1 VQILSPAIYIDGQ
14 MKTRD
19 RILETSLLLFNDE
32 GEHNVTTVD
41 IANEMDISPGNL
53 YYHFKGKESI
63 IESLFA
69 RFDSE
74 FSAMLRESGEARLDL
89 KDYWF
94 FVYVVFEEIYKYRF
108 LFVDLGDIMLRY
120 SDIEKRFR
128 RLVGQIRSA
137 TMQIL
142 KHLTEQSSLTLDADQ
157 MAALGDTIT
166 MIILYWFSHQ
176 RLSNPGLAA
185 DQLIHSGV
193 YRIMCLVSP
202 YVSDG
207 QREFVEAVEA
217 LYAEAGA
224 GRGPAK

>member
-1 VQILSPAIYIDGQ
+1 MGQ

-19 RILETSLLLFNDE
+19 RILETSLMLFNDE

-63 IESLFA
+63 LDALFT

-74 FSAMLRESGEARLDL
+74 FGTLLRESGEARLDL

-94 FVYVVFEEIYKYRF
+94 FIYVVFEEIHKFRF
-108 LFVDLGDIMLRY
+108 LFVDLGDIILRY
-120 SDIEKRFR
+120 KDIEKRFR
-128 RLVGQIRSA
+128 RLVGQMRGAI
-137 TMQIL
+137 TL
-142 KHLTEQSSLTLDADQ
+142 VLDNLTQQAALRLAPDQ
-157 MAALGDTIT
+157 LAALGDTIT
-166 MIILYWFSHQ
+166 MVMLYWFSHQ
-176 RLSNPGLAA
+176 RLSNPNLAA
-185 DQLIHSGV
+185 DQLIHSAV

-202 YVSDG
+202 YVSEG

-217 LYAEAGA
+217 LYAEAGSLKA
-224 GRGPAK
+224 GAK

>member
-1 VQILSPAIYIDGQ
+1 MGQ

-19 RILETSLLLFNDE
+19 RILETSLLLFNEE

-63 IESLFA
+63 LDALFT

-74 FSAMLRESGEARLDL
+74 FGSLLRESGEARLDL

-94 FVYVVFEEIYKYRF
+94 FIYVVFEEIHKYRF

-120 SDIEKRFR
+120 KDIEKRFR

-137 TMQIL
+137 ITLVLENLAEQAAL
-142 KHLTEQSSLTLDADQ
+142 KLDKDQ
-157 MAALGDTIT
+157 LAALGDTIT
-166 MIILYWFSHQ
+166 MVMLYWFSHQ
-176 RLSNPGLAA
+176 RLSNPNLAA
-185 DQLIHSGV
+185 AQLIHSGV
-193 YRIMCLVSP
+193 YRIMCLVGP
-202 YVSDG
+202 YVSEG

-217 LYAEAGA
+217 LYAESGA
-224 GRGPAK
+224 LKAVMK

>member
-1 VQILSPAIYIDGQ
+1 

-19 RILETSLLLFNDE
+19 RILETSLMLFNDE

-74 FSAMLRESGEARLDL
+74 FGVLLRESGTARLDL

-108 LFVDLGDIMLRY
+108 LFVDLGAIILRY
-120 SDIEKRFR
+120 GDIEKRFR
-128 RLVGQIRSA
+128 RLVGQIRQA
-137 TMQIL
+137 ITQIL
-142 KHLTEQSSLTLDADQ
+142 KNLSDQSALALDAEQSSV
-157 MAALGDTIT
+157 LGDTIT
-166 MIILYWFSHQ
+166 MIMLYWFSHQ
-176 RLSNPGLAA
+176 RLSHPNLAS
-185 DQLIHSGV
+185 DQLIHSAV

-202 YVSDG
+202 YVSDD
-207 QREFVEAVEA
+207 QRAFVGAVEE
-217 LYAEAGA
+217 LYAESGAGA
-224 GRGPAK
+224 TPKKQP

>member
-1 VQILSPAIYIDGQ
+1 

-41 IANEMDISPGNL
+41 IAAEMDISPGNL

-63 IESLFA
+63 IDALFT

-74 FSAMLRESGEARLDL
+74 FSALLRESGEARLDL

-94 FVYVVFEEIYKYRF
+94 FIYVVFEEIYKFRF

-120 SDIEKRFR
+120 RDIEKRFR

-137 TMQIL
+137 ITLVL
-142 KHLTEQSSLTLDADQ
+142 KNLTEQSLLSLDKDQ
-157 MAALGDTIT
+157 LAAMGDTIT
-166 MIILYWFSHQ
+166 MVMLYWFSHQ
-176 RLSNPGLAA
+176 RLSNPGLTA
-185 DQLIHSGV
+185 DQLIHSAV

-202 YVSDG
+202 YVPEG
-207 QREFVEAVEA
+207 QREFVTAVEA
-217 LYAEAGA
+217 LYAESASLRAGA
-224 GRGPAK
+224 K